1 MPKKKVVDADKL
13 IKAVESGRNSKE
25 IMAEF
30 KIKTLP
36 QLKSLYVDALMS
48 RGQVAT
54 IKSSRGRKPSKQEKS
69 KEIRVNNRGSLVVS
83 KDLIED
89 MGFNIG
95 DSFSVTLTP
104 AGVSLK
110 RQK

>member
-1 MPKKKVVDADKL
+1 MPKKKTIDMEKL
-13 IKAVESGRNSKE
+13 IKAVESGKNSKE

-36 QLKSLYVDALMS
+36 QLKSLYVDALMD

-54 IKSSRGRKPSKQEKS
+54 IKSSRGRKPSKQDNS
-69 KEIRVNNRGSLVVS
+69 KEIRVNNRGSLVVT
-83 KDLIED
+83 KELIEE
-89 MGFNIG
+89 MGFAIG
-95 DSFSVTLTP
+95 DSFSVTMTP

-110 RQK
+110 RQ